1 MYGVILLLITTSI
14 DATGNRRDSAGG
26 WPEGS
31 KMEINGARLMD
42 NIRTLGT
49 LGINE
54 TGRSRLAASDEDKA
68 GRDYV
73 KGLFEETGL
82 EVVVD
87 RIGNLY
93 GIWRPEGTPDV
104 DPVMTGS
111 HIDSVINAGQY
122 DGDLGVLSGLEV
134 IRTLQEAG
142 FVPARPIVVVAFTN
156 EEGVRYQPDMMGSL
170 VYAGGQPLDEALDSI
185 GTDGTRLG
193 DELARIGY
201 AGTIDPGD
209 IKPAT
214 FVELHIEQG
223 PILDVEGTQIGVVE
237 SLQGIHWKRITFH
250 GAQNHAGT
258 TPTSMR
264 RDAGLA
270 AAKVN
275 VREREHALANDK
287 FLCTV
292 GTIALEPNAVNVI
305 PDKATFTVDLR
316 SPVKETLDS
325 EDAGLEEYLLQVAEQ
340 EGLTVESE
348 QLTCFDP
355 VPFDEGVCQRI
366 EASCEA
372 RGLSHRRITSGAGQ
386 DAQMMAR
393 ICPTA
398 MIFVPSVN
406 GISHNPEEYSRDEDC
421 VNGANVLLDVVV
433 SLAQ

>member
-1 MYGVILLLITTSI
+1 MSKILDRAREVFDTEIEGLNYLKSNLNGSFEQLVAKCMETLDRGGKLVFSGVGKSGYIAKKIAATLSSVGSPSI
-14 DATGNRRDSAGG
+14 F
-26 WPEGS
+26 
-31 KMEINGARLMD
+31 MH
-42 NIRTLGT
+42 
-49 LGINE
+49 
-54 TGRSRLAASDEDKA
+54 
-68 GRDYV
+68 
-73 KGLFEETGL
+73 
-82 EVVVD
+82 
-87 RIGNLY
+87 
-93 GIWRPEGTPDV
+93 
-104 DPVMTGS
+104 PVEAM
-111 HIDSVINAGQY
+111 H
-122 DGDLGVLSGLEV
+122 GDLGVLSGLEV

-142 FVPARPIVVVAFTN
+142 FRPSRPIVVVAFTN

-201 AGTIDPGD
+201 AGTINPGD
-209 IKPAT
+209 IVPST

-237 SLQGIHWKRITFH
+237 SLQGIHWKRVTFH

-275 VREREHALANDK
+275 VRMREEALANSK

-316 SPVKETLDS
+316 SPQKDLLDS
-325 EDAGLEEYLLQVAEQ
+325 EDAALEEYLRAVAE
-340 EGLTVESE
+340 EDGLTVESE

-366 EASCEA
+366 EASCQA
-372 RGLSHRRITSGAGQ
+372 RGFSHRRITSGAGQ

-406 GISHNPEEYSRDEDC
+406 GISHNPKEFSRDEDC
-421 VNGANVLLDVVV
+421 VNGANVLLDVLS
-433 SLAQ
+433 SLAE

>member
-1 MYGVILLLITTSI
+1 MNVNS
-14 DATGNRRDSAGG
+14 
-26 WPEGS
+26 
-31 KMEINGARLMD
+31 ARLME
-42 NIRTLGT
+42 NIRTLGK

-68 GRDYV
+68 GRDYLV
-73 KGLFEETGL
+73 SLLQKAGL

-87 RIGNLY
+87 RIGNIY
-93 GIWRPEGTPDV
+93 GIWRPEGCPDV
-104 DPVMTGS
+104 APVMTGS

-122 DGDLGVLSGLEV
+122 DGCLGVLSGLEV

-142 FVPARPIVVVAFTN
+142 FKPARPIAVVAFTN

-170 VYAGGQPLDEALDSI
+170 VFAGGQPLDEALDSI

-201 AGTIDPGD
+201 AGTISPGD
-209 IKPAT
+209 IAPST

-223 PILDVEGTQIGVVE
+223 PIMDVEGTQIGVVE
-237 SLQGIHWKRITFH
+237 SLQGIHWKRVVFH

-275 VREREHALANDK
+275 VRMREDALANSK

-305 PDKATFTVDLR
+305 PDKATFTVELR
-316 SPVKETLDS
+316 SPEKELLDS
-325 EDAGLEEYLLQVAEQ
+325 EDAALEEYLRAVAE
-340 EGLTVESE
+340 EDGLTVESE

-366 EASCEA
+366 EKSCED

-406 GISHNPEEYSRDEDC
+406 GISHNPNEYSRDEDC
-421 VNGANVLLDVVV
+421 INGANVLLDVLT
-433 SLAQ
+433 SLAE